1 MVRRKKN
8 VWISILLTL
17 FVVVCLLPTQPA
29 EALTLKDKWY
39 ATLGLRVTFINMTDA
54 DLYVD
59 EPGFSYS
66 FPPYKLWKEKRH
78 VYPGE
83 QIELNYVT
91 QQNEGGFT
99 RIRLLQ
105 RSTAFRIWIWTDGFM
120 SGSGYY
126 WDDAGSRSDEIW
138 NRSGKIYPSQNL
150 SARYDS
156 ALFRMQH
163 KNEKDVLAG
172 YVITRAQTEKDRG
185 NVVYI
190 ISKPDPTWINP
201 EDRP

>member
-1 MVRRKKN
+1 MLLRKKTALAGM
-8 VWISILLTL
+8 LLML
-17 FVVVCLLPTQPA
+17 FAITCLLPAGTA
-29 EALTLKDKWY
+29 EALTLKDKWQ
-39 ATLGLRVTFINMTDA
+39 ATFGLRVTFINMTDA

-59 EPGFSYS
+59 DPGFSISY
-66 FPPYKLWKEKRH
+66 PPYKLWKEKRH

-83 QIELNYVT
+83 QVELNYVT
-91 QQNEGGFT
+91 EQRDGGFT
-99 RIRLLQ
+99 RIRLQQ

-120 SGSGYY
+120 STSGYY
-126 WDDAGSRSDEIW
+126 WDDAGSRSDELW

-150 SARYDS
+150 SAKYES
-156 ALFRMQH
+156 SLFRMQH

-172 YVITRAQTEKDRG
+172 YVITRAKDVADRG

-201 EDRP
+201 EDKP